1 MPGYRDSRKRTEG
14 ASQILDYCRQISM
27 EMSITLNDVYW
38 VTDITET
45 HARYTLSVDAESGT
59 KEVLLTP
66 KELEDYPG
74 GVSVAVTEAKI
85 RSALRGRLRLH
96 KK

>member
-1 MPGYRDSRKRTEG
+1 MPEHRDSRKRTEG
-14 ASQILDYCRQISM
+14 ANQILDYCRQIAV
-27 EMSITLNDVYW
+27 EMSVNLKDVNW

-45 HARYTLSVDAESGT
+45 HARYTLSIDAESGT

-66 KELEDYPG
+66 NELEDYPG
-74 GVSVAVTEAKI
+74 GVGLAVTEAKI
-85 RSALRGRLRLH
+85 RSALRGRLRLP

>member
-1 MPGYRDSRKRTEG
+1 MPEYRDSRKRTEV
-14 ASQILDYCRQISM
+14 ANQILDYCRQIAV
-27 EMSITLNDVYW
+27 EMSVNLKDVYW

-45 HARYTLSVDAESGT
+45 HARYTLSIDAESGT

-66 KELEDYPG
+66 NELEDFPG
-74 GVSVAVTEAKI
+74 GAGLAVTEAKI
-85 RSALRGRLRLH
+85 RSALRGRLRLP